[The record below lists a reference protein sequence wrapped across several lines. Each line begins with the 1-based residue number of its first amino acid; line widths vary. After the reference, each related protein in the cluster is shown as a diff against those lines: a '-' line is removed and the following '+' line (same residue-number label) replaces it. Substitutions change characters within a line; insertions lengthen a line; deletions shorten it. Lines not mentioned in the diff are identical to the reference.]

1 MNHRVKYDPCPLTLP
16 PVHAPTSVCVQW
28 LSFAHPDT
36 SCAQLR
42 VLQEVL
48 KKLLGGMIDVRTNA
62 YLEGIYGIK
71 IITRGAQWEAALA
84 NSLLWI
90 DYACIPQPSA
100 ADENE
105 DQPAAVEQVQ
115 VATEE
120 EEKQEATSKPG
131 ISRRSSDHRLITTEA
146 GTSKAKLV
154 EQLVAAVDS
163 IPSYIERCTQMWVLV
178 PPTEHADLPGTTCDF
193 FSWRHRGWCRMEF
206 AASKL
211 ARGDDMPIVVIE
223 SEASVYYL
231 NPVGHAR

>member
-1 MNHRVKYDPCPLTLP
+1 
-16 PVHAPTSVCVQW
+16 
-28 LSFAHPDT
+28 
-36 SCAQLR
+36 
-42 VLQEVL
+42 
-48 KKLLGGMIDVRTNA
+48 MIDVRTNA

-154 EQLVAAVDS
+154 ERANGILETLAIS
-163 IPSYIERCTQMWVLV
+163 IEILRKP
-178 PPTEHADLPGTTCDF
+178 
-193 FSWRHRGWCRMEF
+193 
-206 AASKL
+206 
-211 ARGDDMPIVVIE
+211 
-223 SEASVYYL
+223 
-231 NPVGHAR
+231 